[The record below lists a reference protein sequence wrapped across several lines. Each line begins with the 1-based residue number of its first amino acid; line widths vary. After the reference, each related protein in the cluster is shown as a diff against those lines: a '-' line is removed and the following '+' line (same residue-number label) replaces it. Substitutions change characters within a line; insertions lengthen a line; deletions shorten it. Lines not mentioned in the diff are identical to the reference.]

1 MADQETGE
9 ARGFGRVGAGE
20 RAASERREIWARR
33 LDGEDGKDHGVG
45 VVDVEHEAGDEG
57 EEKPLGKGAR
67 RARLMPI
74 PKEESDGE
82 RRLRVRPG
90 GIEIHVHGKRAG
102 PPDGNGG
109 EERATFADVLAR
121 ETEGEQQAEKTVD
134 GGGERHSDAVG
145 RGEPVGGDGGAQSA
159 GDQDAGVGENKERSP
174 QNRGADGEVVF
185 EMAGGRAKVGFGLAL
200 FVEARAAKTF
210 VGMPVVFGEIEI
222 VLNQRGAGKR
232 VIADTIA
239 AHPGIEKWER
249 TKKEK
254 KKQALG
260 ITQAGKRRWAEV
272 LPMHERGTRRKLP
285 LSPATIITAQ
295 QPISQDRGRDL
306 VTAKD
311 RGGSI
316 PHDFTSK
323 LNIRKLKRGAFIR
336 AILKPNE

>member
-1 MADQETGE
+1 
-9 ARGFGRVGAGE
+9 VG
-20 RAASERREIWARR
+20 
-33 LDGEDGKDHGVG
+33 K
-45 VVDVEHEAGDEG
+45 
-57 EEKPLGKGAR
+57 EKK
-67 RARLMPI
+67 
-74 PKEESDGE
+74 
-82 RRLRVRPG
+82 
-90 GIEIHVHGKRAG
+90 
-102 PPDGNGG
+102 
-109 EERATFADVLAR
+109 
-121 ETEGEQQAEKTVD
+121 
-134 GGGERHSDAVG
+134 
-145 RGEPVGGDGGAQSA
+145 
-159 GDQDAGVGENKERSP
+159 RSP
-174 QNRGADGEVVF
+174 ENGGADGEVVV
-185 EMAGGRAKVGFGLAL
+185 EMAGGRAKVGLRL
-200 FVEARAAKTF
+200 TIFVEARAAKTF

-222 VLNQRGAGKR
+222 VLNQRGAGKG
-232 VIADTIA
+232 VITDAIA

-260 ITQAGKRRWAEV
+260 ITRAGKRRWAEV